1 MEIED
6 KLIIAKVLDKINLSK
21 TRNKIVC
28 TEFLTIYQKDIIQK
42 ELNKNKIKN
51 YLFFGGYEEAE
62 GNVLIIY
69 PEKFNIDIVNKNLEN
84 MIKAIKIKLPKELK
98 GKYTHRDYLGATMK
112 SGLNRNRIGDI
123 IVFEDTA
130 YIIVLAE
137 NAEYIKCFLQELVRF
152 SKAIIQVINYQEIE
166 VKEVEFEEIKITVSS
181 MRLDNII
188 SEIARVS
195 RGKSEEILSQEK
207 VFINSKI
214 ETKSSKIIKEKEIL
228 AIRGKGKFII
238 DSVAGSN
245 KKGKSIVIVKKY
257 K

>member
-1 MEIED
+1 
-6 KLIIAKVLDKINLSK
+6 
-21 TRNKIVC
+21 
-28 TEFLTIYQKDIIQK
+28 
-42 ELNKNKIKN
+42 
-51 YLFFGGYEEAE
+51 
-62 GNVLIIY
+62 
-69 PEKFNIDIVNKNLEN
+69 
-84 MIKAIKIKLPKELK
+84 
-98 GKYTHRDYLGATMK
+98 
-112 SGLNRNRIGDI
+112 
-123 IVFEDTA
+123 
-130 YIIVLAE
+130 
-137 NAEYIKCFLQELVRF
+137 
-152 SKAIIQVINYQEIE
+152 
-166 VKEVEFEEIKITVSS
+166 